1 MSKNYNGIVY
11 FYGVWVFV
19 LIVLPLII
27 LLVISFIGGN
37 IYDLSNVSFTFDN
50 YIEALSSNYI
60 GVVIKSLVIAF
71 VCNIICLLIGYP
83 VAYIM
88 ASMKPKNRNIMVLLV
103 LAPMW
108 SNFLLRTYSWMV
120 VLGNAGLINSML
132 KALNFGTVQL
142 MYNDFGVIL
151 GMVYNFLPFMILPIY
166 LSLTKIDK
174 GLEEAAFDLGAKK
187 IDVFTK
193 IKLPLS
199 IPGIFSGTTL
209 VFLPA
214 ITSFV
219 ISRLLGGGQ
228 YLLVGNLIEYKL
240 VSQQAWQVGSAIAI
254 IMIIILLTILSII
267 RKLAKNKLELNIW

>member
-1 MSKNYNGIVY
+1 MRKNFNGIVY
-11 FYGVWVFV
+11 FYGLWVFV
-19 LIVLPLII
+19 LIVLPLVI
-27 LLVISFIGGN
+27 LLAISFLSGD
-37 IYDLSNVSFTFDN
+37 IYDLSSVGFTLDN
-50 YIEALSSNYI
+50 YIEAFSPAYL
-60 GVVIKSLVIAF
+60 GVIVKSLLIAF
-71 VCNIICLLIGYP
+71 YCNLICLLIGYP

-88 ASMKPKNRNIMVLLV
+88 ASMKPKNRNIMVLLI

-120 VLGNAGLINSML
+120 VLGNSGVINSLL
-132 KALNFGTVQL
+132 KTLSLNPIQL

-174 GLEEAAFDLGAKK
+174 NLVEAATDLGARK
-187 IDVFTK
+187 IDVFTR

-219 ISRLLGGGQ
+219 ISKLLGGGK

-240 VSQQAWQVGSAIAI
+240 ISQQEWQVGSAISMMLI
-254 IMIIILLTILSII
+254 VLLLVFLGSI
-267 RKLAKNKLELNIW
+267 RKLAKNKLELNVW

>member
-1 MSKNYNGIVY
+1 MRKNFNGIVY
-11 FYGVWVFV
+11 FYGLWVFV
-19 LIVLPLII
+19 LIVLPLVI
-27 LLVISFIGGN
+27 LLAISFLSGD
-37 IYDLSNVSFTFDN
+37 IYDLSSVGFTLDN
-50 YIEALSSNYI
+50 YIEAFSPAYL
-60 GVVIKSLVIAF
+60 GVIVKSLLIAF
-71 VCNIICLLIGYP
+71 YCNLICLLIGYP
-83 VAYIM
+83 VTYIM
-88 ASMKPKNRNIMVLLV
+88 ASMRHKNRNIMVLLI

-120 VLGNAGLINSML
+120 VLGNSGVINSLL
-132 KALNFGTVQL
+132 KTLSLNPIQL

-174 GLEEAAFDLGAKK
+174 NLVEAATDLGARK

-219 ISRLLGGGQ
+219 ISKLLGGGK

-240 VSQQAWQVGSAIAI
+240 ISQQEWQVGSAISMMLI
-254 IMIIILLTILSII
+254 VLLLVFLGSI
-267 RKLAKNKLELNIW
+267 RKLAKNKLELNVW

>member
-1 MSKNYNGIVY
+1 MRKNFNGIVY
-11 FYGVWVFV
+11 FYGLWVFV
-19 LIVLPLII
+19 LIVLPLVI
-27 LLVISFIGGN
+27 LLAISFLSGD
-37 IYDLSNVSFTFDN
+37 IYDLSSVGFTLDN
-50 YIEALSSNYI
+50 YIEAFSPAYLGVI
-60 GVVIKSLVIAF
+60 GKSLLIAF
-71 VCNIICLLIGYP
+71 YCNLICLLIGYP

-88 ASMKPKNRNIMVLLV
+88 ASMKPKNRNIMVLLI

-120 VLGNAGLINSML
+120 VLGNSGVINSLL
-132 KALNFGTVQL
+132 KALSLKPVQL

-174 GLEEAAFDLGAKK
+174 NLVEAATDLGARK
-187 IDVFTK
+187 IDVFTR

-219 ISRLLGGGQ
+219 ISKLLGGGK

-240 VSQQAWQVGSAIAI
+240 ISQQEWQVGSAISMVLI
-254 IMIIILLTILSII
+254 VLLLTFLGTI
-267 RKLAKNKLELNIW
+267 RKLAKNKLELNVW